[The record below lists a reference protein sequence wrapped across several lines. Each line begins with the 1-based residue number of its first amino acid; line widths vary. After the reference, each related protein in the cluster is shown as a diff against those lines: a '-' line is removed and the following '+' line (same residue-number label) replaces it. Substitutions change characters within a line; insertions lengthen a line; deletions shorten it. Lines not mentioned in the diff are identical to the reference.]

1 MENPRPL
8 QIILD
13 AFSAPTS
20 DKISQLLVSFRPY
33 LIPKGRILVGQGQ
46 VSSALYFL
54 ERGVMRTYYTRG
66 SEDITSLL
74 VADGGVVCIAA
85 SFFGQAPSEETLE
98 TLEDCVVYSLSYEA
112 YRKLSA
118 SDYGIAGLTIQLLEQ
133 HLIGFGDR
141 VKIFKY
147 LTVDERISHYIS
159 HPSSVFRRI
168 PDHYI
173 ATYLGTTSATF
184 SRSLKNILRK
194 KNKE

>member
-13 AFSAPTS
+13 AFSAPVS
-20 DKISQLLVSFRPY
+20 DEISQLLTSFQPHP
-33 LIPKGRILVGQGQ
+33 IPKGRVLIGRGQ
-46 VSSALYFL
+46 VSSVLYFL

-74 VADGGVVCIAA
+74 ITDGGIVCIAA
-85 SFFGQAPSEETLE
+85 SFFDQAPSEETLE
-98 TLEDCVVYSLSYEA
+98 TLEDCIVYSLPYDT
-112 YRKLSA
+112 YRKLA
-118 SDYGIAGLTIQLLEQ
+118 AADHHIAILTIQLLEQ

-194 KNKE
+194 KE